1 MANQSS
7 QLRPMYSETNLSSS
21 FSFYR
26 PSLVGLLAVQDGEL
40 MAPFERFIIAMPTCL
55 LNTKLL

>member
-1 MANQSS
+1 
-7 QLRPMYSETNLSSS
+7 MYSETNLSSS